1 MTPAARLSAAIE
13 IFASLEETRRPAASV
28 LKEWGQKHR
37 YAGSG
42 DRSAIANL
50 VYDALR
56 VRASAAWIMGVQEI
70 TPADARAV
78 ILGALR
84 RARGMDGDSI
94 AALCA
99 GDRFGPAPLSEQET
113 TALAAD
119 DLSAAP
125 DHVRGDYPQWL
136 DASLASV
143 FGENRVAECAA
154 MAARAPVDLRVN
166 LIKGEPAAAL
176 KQLDHLSVAPSTLSP
191 WGLRIE
197 VGADGRGPALQGEPA
212 WARGFVEVQDEGSQL
227 TALLSGAQP
236 GWQVLDLCA
245 GAGGKTLALSAMME
259 NRGQIFATDRDGRR
273 LMPIYDR
280 LERAGA
286 RNVQVRAPKGE
297 RDVIGDLVGQCDLV
311 FVDAPCTGS
320 GTWRRN
326 PDAKWRIRPGALAER
341 LREQDEVLAVAERY
355 VKPGGR
361 LAYVTCSLLREEN
374 EERVEA
380 FMAARHNFLPLEP
393 AHLARQAN
401 VEALAEAG
409 SPFGPG
415 LRLTPL
421 RHGTDGFYVCVML
434 RQG

>member
-1 MTPAARLSAAIE
+1 MTPAARLSAAID
-13 IFASLEETRRPAASV
+13 IFATIEESRRPAASV
-28 LKEWGQKHR
+28 VKEWGQKHR

-42 DRSAIANL
+42 DRSAIGNL
-50 VYDALR
+50 VFDALR
-56 VRASAAWIMGVQEI
+56 VRASAAWMMGVREI
-70 TPADARAV
+70 EPASARA
-78 ILGALR
+78 IMLGMLR
-84 RARGMDGDSI
+84 RVRGLDAQAISALCGGDKYAP
-94 AALCA
+94 AALSQEET
-99 GDRFGPAPLSEQET
+99 DRLS
-113 TALAAD
+113 AD
-119 DLSAAP
+119 DPGDAP
-125 DHVRGDYPQWL
+125 AHVAGDYPQWL
-136 DASLASV
+136 DENFTAV
-143 FGENRVAECAA
+143 FGADKVAECAA
-154 MAARAPVDLRVN
+154 MASRAPVDMRAN
-166 LIKGEPAAAL
+166 LLKGPRDAAL
-176 KQLDHLSVAPSTLSP
+176 KQIDHLGARPSPYSP

-197 VGADGRGPALQGEPA
+197 PGSDGRGPALQGEPS
-212 WARGFVEVQDEGSQL
+212 WARGYVEVQDEGSQL
-227 TALLSGAQP
+227 AALLSGAQP

-297 RDVIGDLVGQCDLV
+297 REILGDLTGQCDLV

-341 LREQDEVLAVAERY
+341 IREQEEVLANAVQY
-355 VKPGGR
+355 VKTGGR
-361 LAYVTCSLLREEN
+361 LAYITCSLLREEN
-374 EERVEA
+374 EDRMNA
-380 FMAARHNFLPLEP
+380 FMAAHADFLPLEA
-393 AHLARQAN
+393 AHLARQAG
-401 VEALAEAG
+401 VEALADAA

-434 RQG
+434 RS

>member
-1 MTPAARLSAAIE
+1 MTPAARLAAAID
-13 IFASLEETRRPAASV
+13 IFATLEESRRPAASV
-28 LKEWGQKHR
+28 IKEWGQKHR

-42 DRSAIANL
+42 DRSSIANL

-56 VRASAAWIMGVQEI
+56 VRASAAWIMGCKDI

-78 ILGALR
+78 LLAALV
-84 RARGMDGDSI
+84 RARAMPLAEI
-94 AALCA
+94 AALCSGEKYA
-99 GDRFGPAPLSEQET
+99 PAALNEDELARL
-113 TALAAD
+113 TAA

-125 DHVRGDYPQWL
+125 DHVCGDYPQWL
-136 DASLASV
+136 DDSFSAV
-143 FGENRVAECAA
+143 FGDQKVAETAA
-154 MAARAPVDLRVN
+154 MAARAPVDMRIN
-166 LIKGEPAAAL
+166 LHKGDRASATKA
-176 KQLDHLSVAPSTLSP
+176 LDHLPVKPSPLSP

-212 WARGFVEVQDEGSQL
+212 WARGLVEVQDEGSQL
-227 TALLSGAQP
+227 AALLSGAQP

-280 LERAGA
+280 LERAAA

-297 RDVIGDLVGQCDLV
+297 RDILADLQGQCDLV
-311 FVDAPCTGS
+311 LIDAPCTGS

-341 LREQDEVLAVAERY
+341 LREQHEVLASAVDY

-361 LAYVTCSLLREEN
+361 LAYITCSLLREEN
-374 EERVEA
+374 EAQMAA
-380 FMAARHNFLPLEP
+380 FMATHGDFLPLDA
-393 AHLARQAN
+393 AHLARQAG
-401 VEALAEAG
+401 VEALADAA
-409 SPFGPG
+409 SPFGAG

-421 RHGTDGFYVCVML
+421 RHGTDGFYICVML
-434 RQG
+434 RS